1 MMIPDIG
8 DGDGGRPAGRGRESL
23 LQAHDEA
30 DHWKWLVQMLIL
42 DVAGRLDRHG
52 GPSERW
58 AAHLEAARLE
68 LNSVWD
74 SAEMETLRVPALHW
88 LNCAIDG
95 LVDGLVQR
103 ERRAA
108 KQRAADARLRWL
120 SEEQTFERIAADSE
134 WAHLHGIDWEHESE

>member
-1 MMIPDIG
+1 MPTVRDG
-8 DGDGGRPAGRGRESL
+8 DGDRPAGQGRESL
-23 LQAHDEA
+23 VQAGDEA
-30 DHWKWLVQMLIL
+30 DQWKWLVQMLIL

-58 AAHLEAARLE
+58 AARLEAARLE

-74 SAEMETLRVPALHW
+74 SAAMETLRVPALHW

-95 LVDGLVQR
+95 LVDGLMER
-103 ERRAA
+103 ERKAA
-108 KQRAADARLRWL
+108 KERAADARLRWL

-134 WAHLHGIDWEHESE
+134 WARRHGIDWERESE